1 MKRFGLSPDTR
12 VIKYYSKVLRQC
24 RKLLVM
30 PMFATVSQEASLVS
44 DGKNEPEHV
53 RKLFIGGLDYRT
65 TDDSLKKHFEQWG
78 EIVDV
83 VVMKDPKTKR
93 SRGFGFITYSRA
105 HMVDDAQNA
114 RPHRVDGRV
123 VEPKRAVPRQEIGR
137 PEAGATVK
145 KLFVGGLKDDHE
157 EEDLRQYFQSYGSI
171 NSISIVT
178 DKETGKKRGFGFVEF
193 DDYDPVDK
201 ICLQRNHQI
210 RGKHVDVKKALSR
223 AEMASASG
231 GGGGGGGGSRGGQ
244 GVGRGPRGGNQG
256 GGSWG
261 GRGSGGGGGDWNNGS
276 NQGGYG
282 GGNQGGWG
290 GNGPWENQN
299 QGGGW
304 NQGGQGGYNSGG
316 NWSNDNF
323 GGGYQQGYGG
333 GPVRNNFNSGGRPA
347 PYGINSG
354 PSGRQSGDS
363 RWLPPFSGQGE
374 ATTPTTTT
382 TCLLVVS
389 TSVLFSIGAGRQA
402 IRLERQDNEQ
412 AETQKLSGSR
422 SGRQDNQDTG
432 QRKRKKSHQLVRSER
447 LIRLFFSNLASS
459 FSLSPLIIKIRII
472 V

>member
-1 MKRFGLSPDTR
+1 MVKMEHD
-12 VIKYYSKVLRQC
+12 
-24 RKLLVM
+24 
-30 PMFATVSQEASLVS
+30 

-123 VEPKRAVPRQEIGR
+123 VEPKRAVPRQEIGT
-137 PEAGATVK
+137 PKAVTVK
-145 KLFVGGLKDDHE
+145 KLFVGALKDDHE

-210 RGKHVDVKKALSR
+210 RGKQVDVKKALSR

-231 GGGGGGGGSRGGQ
+231 GDGGGGGGSRGGQ

-256 GGSWG
+256 GGNWG
-261 GRGSGGGGGDWNNGS
+261 GRGSGGGGGDWNNGG

-299 QGGGW
+299 QGKGSQKKKHFTILLLQNFISYFVLDDKTCLCGGW
-304 NQGGQGGYNSGG
+304 GGQGGQGGYNSGG

-347 PYGINSG
+347 PYGINMG

-363 RWLPPFSGQGE
+363 RWLPPFGGQGCFPPSQ
-374 ATTPTTTT
+374 TPPHLPRNLSPMGGGNSGGGGGYGNQGGYGGNSLGGGNMGGGGGEPT
-382 TCLLVVS
+382 TCLLVAS
-389 TSVLFSIGAGRQA
+389 TSVLFSSGAGRA
-402 IRLERQDNEQ
+402 IRLETRP
-412 AETQKLSGSR
+412 
-422 SGRQDNQDTG
+422 GRT
-432 QRKRKKSHQLVRSER
+432 
-447 LIRLFFSNLASS
+447 IRIKDREASS
-459 FSLSPLIIKIRII
+459 VSSQ
-472 V
+472 

>member
-1 MKRFGLSPDTR
+1 MESKSIVRVVVTSFLCVNYFFPLLCTRIFAILSR
-12 VIKYYSKVLRQC
+12 
-24 RKLLVM
+24 
-30 PMFATVSQEASLVS
+30 SLKMVKMEHD

-261 GRGSGGGGGDWNNGS
+261 GRGSGGGGGDWNNGG

-363 RWLPPFSGQGE
+363 RWLPPFGGQG
-374 ATTPTTTT
+374 PM
-382 TCLLVVS
+382 
-389 TSVLFSIGAGRQA
+389 GGG
-402 IRLERQDNEQ
+402 N
-412 AETQKLSGSR
+412 SGGGGGGGYGNQGGYGGNSLGGGNMGGGGGGGG
-422 SGRQDNQDTG
+422 SGR
-432 QRKRKKSHQLVRSER
+432 RY
-447 LIRLFFSNLASS
+447 
-459 FSLSPLIIKIRII
+459 
-472 V
+472 

>member
-1 MKRFGLSPDTR
+1 MVK
-12 VIKYYSKVLRQC
+12 
-24 RKLLVM
+24 M
-30 PMFATVSQEASLVS
+30 EHE

-223 AEMASASG
+223 AEMASAT
-231 GGGGGGGGSRGGQ
+231 GGGGGGGSGGGAGNRGGQ
-244 GVGRGPRGGNQG
+244 SGGRGPRGGNQG
-256 GGSWG
+256 GNQGGNWG
-261 GRGSGGGGGDWNNGS
+261 GRGGGGGGGGDWNNGGS
-276 NQGGYG
+276 QGGYG

-299 QGGGW
+299 QGKSSSEIGGGW
-304 NQGGQGGYNSGG
+304 GGQGGQGGYNSGG

-323 GGGYQQGYGG
+323 GSGYQQGYGG

-347 PYGINSG
+347 PYGTSMG
-354 PSGRQSGDS
+354 PSGRQSGDG
-363 RWLPPFSGQGE
+363 RWMPQFGGQG
-374 ATTPTTTT
+374 PMGGN
-382 TCLLVVS
+382 S
-389 TSVLFSIGAGRQA
+389 GGGGGGGYGGGNQGGYGGGNMGGGNMGGGGGGGR
-402 IRLERQDNEQ
+402 RY
-412 AETQKLSGSR
+412 
-422 SGRQDNQDTG
+422 
-432 QRKRKKSHQLVRSER
+432 
-447 LIRLFFSNLASS
+447 
-459 FSLSPLIIKIRII
+459 
-472 V
+472 

>member
-1 MKRFGLSPDTR
+1 MVKMEHD
-12 VIKYYSKVLRQC
+12 
-24 RKLLVM
+24 
-30 PMFATVSQEASLVS
+30 

-65 TDDSLKKHFEQWG
+65 TDDSLKKHFEKWG

-114 RPHRVDGRV
+114 RPHKVDGRV

-157 EEDLRQYFQSYGSI
+157 EDDLKQYFQSYGTI

-210 RGKHVDVKKALSR
+210 RGKHVDVKKALSK

-231 GGGGGGGGSRGGQ
+231 GGGGSGGGGSRGGQ
-244 GVGRGPRGGNQG
+244 NVGRGPRGGNQG
-256 GGSWG
+256 GGNWG
-261 GRGSGGGGGDWNNGS
+261 GRGSGGGGDWNNGG

-299 QGGGW
+299 QGKGGGW
-304 NQGGQGGYNSGG
+304 GGQGGQGGYNSGG

-347 PYGINSG
+347 PYGINMG

-363 RWLPPFSGQGE
+363 RWLPPFGGQG
-374 ATTPTTTT
+374 PMGGGNSGGGGGGYGNQGGYGGSS
-382 TCLLVVS
+382 L
-389 TSVLFSIGAGRQA
+389 GGGNMGGGGGGGGR
-402 IRLERQDNEQ
+402 RY
-412 AETQKLSGSR
+412 
-422 SGRQDNQDTG
+422 
-432 QRKRKKSHQLVRSER
+432 
-447 LIRLFFSNLASS
+447 
-459 FSLSPLIIKIRII
+459 
-472 V
+472 

>member
-1 MKRFGLSPDTR
+1 
-12 VIKYYSKVLRQC
+12 
-24 RKLLVM
+24 
-30 PMFATVSQEASLVS
+30 
-44 DGKNEPEHV
+44 
-53 RKLFIGGLDYRT
+53 
-65 TDDSLKKHFEQWG
+65 
-78 EIVDV
+78 
-83 VVMKDPKTKR
+83 MKDPKTKR

-231 GGGGGGGGSRGGQ
+231 GSGGGGGGSRGGQ

-261 GRGSGGGGGDWNNGS
+261 GRGSSGGGGDWNNGS

-363 RWLPPFSGQGE
+363 RWLPPFSGQG
-374 ATTPTTTT
+374 PM
-382 TCLLVVS
+382 
-389 TSVLFSIGAGRQA
+389 GGG
-402 IRLERQDNEQ
+402 N
-412 AETQKLSGSR
+412 SGGGGGYGNQGGYGGNSLGGGNMGGGGGG
-422 SGRQDNQDTG
+422 SGR
-432 QRKRKKSHQLVRSER
+432 RY
-447 LIRLFFSNLASS
+447 
-459 FSLSPLIIKIRII
+459 
-472 V
+472 

>member
-1 MKRFGLSPDTR
+1 MVKMDHD
-12 VIKYYSKVLRQC
+12 
-24 RKLLVM
+24 
-30 PMFATVSQEASLVS
+30 

-65 TDDSLKKHFEQWG
+65 TDDSLKKHFEKWG

-231 GGGGGGGGSRGGQ
+231 GGGSGVGGSRGGQ
-244 GVGRGPRGGNQG
+244 NVGRGPRGGNQG
-256 GGSWG
+256 GGNWG
-261 GRGSGGGGGDWNNGS
+261 GRGSGGGGDWNNGG

-299 QGGGW
+299 QGKGGGW
-304 NQGGQGGYNSGG
+304 GGQGGQGGYNSGG

-347 PYGINSG
+347 PYGPMGGGNSG
-354 PSGRQSGDS
+354 GGGGGGGGYGNQGGYGGSSLGGGNMGGGGGGGGR
-363 RWLPPFSGQGE
+363 RY
-374 ATTPTTTT
+374 
-382 TCLLVVS
+382 
-389 TSVLFSIGAGRQA
+389 
-402 IRLERQDNEQ
+402 
-412 AETQKLSGSR
+412 
-422 SGRQDNQDTG
+422 
-432 QRKRKKSHQLVRSER
+432 
-447 LIRLFFSNLASS
+447 
-459 FSLSPLIIKIRII
+459 
-472 V
+472 